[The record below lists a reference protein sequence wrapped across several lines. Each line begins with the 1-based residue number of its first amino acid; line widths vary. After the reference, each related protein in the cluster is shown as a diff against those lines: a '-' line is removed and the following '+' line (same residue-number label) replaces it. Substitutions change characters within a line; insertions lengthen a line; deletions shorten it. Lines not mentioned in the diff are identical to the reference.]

1 MIFKISLLFIPLISP
16 RGLFYKIANFYCF
29 KKFLC
34 LYFIYVQIQVCT
46 DGGKREIWGSHFS
59 PSTMWVLQNG
69 LRSLGL
75 AAGNS
80 IHKTISKG
88 LQFSILN
95 LGFLNYQVS
104 NFRLFLN
111 IRRYMFIQFWGN
123 TENGTFFWG
132 WVWSSPGWAWF
143 RVLSHS
149 FTSSVL
155 TILHGPLLLANW
167 DFYWWILSL
176 HSRYCIC
183 FNHLGGLKNSM
194 WDMLVNV

>member
-16 RGLFYKIANFYCF
+16 WGLFYKIANFYCF

-34 LYFIYVQIQVCT
+34 LCFIYVQIQVCT

-104 NFRLFLN
+104 NLRLVLN
-111 IRRYMFIQFWGN
+111 IRRYMFIQFWRN
-123 TENGTFFWG
+123 TENRTFFEVGSEVVQAEPDSGSSHNHSPLQCWPFCMDLYSWQIGTFTGEF
-132 WVWSSPGWAWF
+132 
-143 RVLSHS
+143 
-149 FTSSVL
+149 
-155 TILHGPLLLANW
+155 
-167 DFYWWILSL
+167 
-176 HSRYCIC
+176 
-183 FNHLGGLKNSM
+183 
-194 WDMLVNV
+194 